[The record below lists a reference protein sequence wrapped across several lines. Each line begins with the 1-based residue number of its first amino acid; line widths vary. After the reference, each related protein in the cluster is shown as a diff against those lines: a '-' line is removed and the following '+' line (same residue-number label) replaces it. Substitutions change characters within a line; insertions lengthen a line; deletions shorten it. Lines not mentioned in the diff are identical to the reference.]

1 MIAGGLY
8 SRGCMQMK
16 SVVLCNTVMRMGI
29 DILYLPSDIT
39 GSKVQTKILLEV
51 LLARVS
57 QNF

>member
-1 MIAGGLY
+1 MG
-8 SRGCMQMK
+8 
-16 SVVLCNTVMRMGI
+16 MGI

-57 QNF
+57 QFF